1 MTALV
6 DRVQDESDHSL
17 KHTHNMSQNNNN
29 KWRHYTHLFLEKI
42 LTISQSFQT
51 ILFLLKFYKSDIF
64 KFEQ

>member
-1 MTALV
+1 MS
-6 DRVQDESDHSL
+6 QNNINN
-17 KHTHNMSQNNNN
+17 NMSQNNNNKNNN